1 MPAAVVATTAFRELA
16 AQAAR
21 ALGTGAL
28 PLLVIEHPLGG
39 EPPERVQGKAE
50 EALRHLEATLQG

>member
-1 MPAAVVATTAFRELA
+1 MATTAFRELA
-16 AQAAR
+16 LQAAR

-39 EPPERVQGKAE
+39 EPPVRVQAKAE
-50 EALRHLEATLQG
+50 EALRQLEATLQG

>member
-1 MPAAVVATTAFRELA
+1 MPTAVVATTAFRELA
-16 AQAAR
+16 LQAAR
-21 ALGTGAL
+21 ALGTSTL

-39 EPPERVQGKAE
+39 EPPERVRAKAE